1 MQPFFEIKIFKLH
14 FTVSA
19 KFLKPNFSLHIIE
32 FSVDTDQSFRKNVQ
46 CEVQLKF
53 SKKSNIFISIIS
65 KGEKQSYILKVF
77 AASNGFK
84 INTLYFLDTLEDCM
98 SKLSNWK
105 SFIATNVILLPSR
118 VLQGVHK
125 KSSTYFTR
133 P

>member
-14 FTVSA
+14 FTVSV

-32 FSVDTDQSFRKNVQ
+32 FSVDTDQSFHKNVQ

-84 INTLYFLDTLEDCM
+84 DKYFVFPWYTRGLYEQAQQLEIIY
-98 SKLSNWK
+98 SNKCNPVRGNFWY
-105 SFIATNVILLPSR
+105 
-118 VLQGVHK
+118 QQC
-125 KSSTYFTR
+125 
-133 P
+133 